1 MNNNLDKCVTMNAE
15 CRYQDARICI
25 TFELPCFYD
34 DHIFSTSYFLT
45 KFDFK
50 INDTKR
56 KNLNVRKISV
66 ESKSF
71 VERVVLNDIIESNR
85 TSF

>member
-1 MNNNLDKCVTMNAE
+1 MLVFIGLSPDKNNPVQLG
-15 CRYQDARICI
+15 
-25 TFELPCFYD
+25 
-34 DHIFSTSYFLT
+34 LT

-50 INDTKR
+50 INETKR
-56 KNLNVRKISV
+56 KKLSVRKISV

-71 VERVVLNDIIESNR
+71 VERVFVLNDIIESNR